1 MFPLSIAAAELI
13 SSSVFNKVCRRALC
27 ALASGLLV
35 TSSFAQTVTA
45 DFDSRSGKTH
55 SIPPRAFGINA
66 VGLQDPATLGA
77 LVSAG
82 ITESRAMGSIPVIYA
97 TTEPKWNQF
106 DWDMT
111 LLQSQGLHPL
121 VTLAGSPT
129 WLLPSPNPCISAGG
143 QARNAPPTDM
153 GEWAKIA
160 ASYVAHL
167 DSKYPGLVHNYEIW
181 NEPELQQSFCVADN
195 TDATRLATYLKLY
208 AAAASAMHAQAAR
221 DGVIIKV
228 GGPVI
233 SKFSLAPEWIPAL
246 LAEPTTYP
254 YVDFISYHM
263 YLTGPIQI
271 SSGMNWDQLYAFT
284 QSTTR
289 GETYNYLQ
297 NLTMIRKGLQTNP
310 RSTPIY
316 ITEFNDNWVFAQDCC
331 RNDPVYGPLWNSV
344 AIVDF
349 LNTVYAGANSVPTKM
364 FYFAG
369 SAGPYFCIAGVWNAS
384 MNCDSSTLDL
394 YPQYYSYQLLASAG
408 YLGLS
413 AGGHMAKKVTPVNT
427 ESGLLATA
435 FYTTGQDSIVIVNP
449 SSTSYSAV
457 TVQATGSGYLSPS
470 AIVYTLNQANP
481 KIANASLSLKVI
493 AGGYQA
499 TISVPAY
506 STVAVTLAPNQT
518 AVARP

>member
-1 MFPLSIAAAELI
+1 MITQSHHIAELVKPNHI
-13 SSSVFNKVCRRALC
+13 KRIFYSAFC
-27 ALASGLLV
+27 ALAFGFLAASA
-35 TSSFAQTVTA
+35 FAQTVTA

-66 VGLQDPATLGA
+66 VNLQDPSTLRA

-82 ITESRAMGSIPVIYA
+82 ITESRAMGSIPAIYA
-97 TTEPKWNQF
+97 TSEPKWDQF
-106 DWDMT
+106 DWEMT
-111 LLQSQGLHPL
+111 LLQNQGLHPL

-167 DSKYPGLVHNYEIW
+167 DLQYPGLVHSYEIW
-181 NEPELQQSFCVADN
+181 NEPELQQSFCVADD

-221 DGVIIKV
+221 DGVSIKV

-233 SKFSLAPEWIPAL
+233 SEFSLAPEWIPAL

-263 YLTGPIQI
+263 YLTGQTQI
-271 SSGMNWDQLYAFT
+271 SGGMDWSQLYAFT
-284 QSTTR
+284 QSSTR
-289 GETYNYLQ
+289 GEVYNYLKD
-297 NLTMIRKGLQTNP
+297 LTLIRKGLQTNP
-310 RSTPIY
+310 QSTPIY

-331 RNDPVYGPLWNSV
+331 RNHPIYGPLWNSV
-344 AIVDF
+344 AVVDF

-369 SAGPYFCIAGVWNAS
+369 SAAPYFCIAGAWNAS
-384 MNCDSSTLDL
+384 MNCDASALDL
-394 YPQYYSYQLLASAG
+394 YPQYYSYELLASAT

-427 ESGLLATA
+427 QSGLLATA

-457 TVQATGSGYLSPS
+457 TVQATGSGYLSP
-470 AIVYTLNQANP
+470 AATVFTLNEANP
-481 KIANASLSLKVI
+481 KIDTEPLALKTI
-493 AGGYQA
+493 TGGFQA
-499 TISVPAY
+499 TVSVPAY
-506 STVAVTLAPNQT
+506 TTVAVTLIPSQAP
-518 AVARP
+518 VPLP